1 MSKLKKLWQA
11 GLEEYGCGDD
21 AFNYLICNLEWCPY
35 YGEEA
40 GSTCLL
46 HDGGGAVCEPIGA
59 HCRLWQDIQRLA
71 YLLSKTSAD
80 SGKPVKV
87 AVFAREGG

>member
-46 HDGGGAVCEPIGA
+46 HDGGG
-59 HCRLWQDIQRLA
+59 
-71 YLLSKTSAD
+71 LS
-80 SGKPVKV
+80 VN
-87 AVFAREGG
+87 R